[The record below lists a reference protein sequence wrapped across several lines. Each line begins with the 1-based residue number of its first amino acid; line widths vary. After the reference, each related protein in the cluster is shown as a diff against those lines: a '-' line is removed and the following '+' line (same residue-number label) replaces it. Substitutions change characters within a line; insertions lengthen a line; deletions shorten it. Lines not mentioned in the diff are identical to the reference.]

1 MEMEER
7 MRDTILYL
15 PTLHDIPQKI
25 QSISTSQKSK
35 SESNTAHSTSHK
47 ISIVKNEGLEIA
59 TMN

>member
-1 MEMEER
+1 MEER

-35 SESNTAHSTSHK
+35 SESNHRSLTLPIIKYQSSK
-47 ISIVKNEGLEIA
+47 MKD
-59 TMN
+59 